1 MKRVATAG
9 IAASLLCSHA
19 QAAPTA
25 PEQSPLVRALKDE
38 IQRSFGELK
47 LPDSPKPYFVQYTA
61 LDQTDG
67 YLGASFGAILA
78 KHESR
83 SRYIRADFRL
93 GTRAFDNT
101 NFGSQFEGMR
111 APQILPLDDDYA
123 VIRRTLWHVSDSA
136 YKSAAEGFAT
146 KTAALK
152 NQTAVT
158 DDAGD
163 FTVEAPVHVVVEVPS
178 AIGPLESFEPLVR
191 KLSLI
196 AKDYPEIQES
206 DVTLHIVAVRQTVVT
221 TEGTLAIQSHA
232 YFDLYVPFSTQA
244 DDGMDLK
251 IGLRI
256 VHTGRAKPLS
266 EAALSDEAK
275 RVAAEL
281 MDLREARPAEDYTGP
296 VLFEGLAAPEIV
308 STVLAPNLLGTPP
321 RKTEA
326 NANSFLKELAA
337 KEIEFAGKVG
347 RRVLPAAFSVEDD
360 PTIDRIGDLPLVGT
374 YSVDDE
380 GILAS
385 RVVLVENGML
395 KGFAMSRTPRKGFDH
410 SNGHGRSEFSMLPKA
425 AIGNLIVSSR
435 DGLSAQ
441 NLRKRL
447 LDQVKAEHLPF
458 GIIIRKLEDDPSG
471 GYAAMLRSMRGAS
484 GGPAATVTVKLLPNG
499 TEELM
504 RGAQLGL
511 VSVAAFEDIIAAG
524 REPVAMNATSG
535 ASSSVVAPALLF
547 KRIELK
553 KPTGSKNRVPALK
566 RPAP

>member
-1 MKRVATAG
+1 MKRLASAV
-9 IAASLLCSHA
+9 IAALLLCSPV

-25 PEQSPLVRALKDE
+25 AEQSPLVRALKDE
-38 IQRSFGELK
+38 IQRSFAELK
-47 LPDSPKPYFVQYTA
+47 LPDSPKPYFIEYTA

-67 YLGASFGAILA
+67 YLGASFGAILG

-136 YKSAAEGFAT
+136 YKSAAEAFAT

-152 NQTAVT
+152 NQTAET

-163 FTVEAPVHVVVEVPS
+163 FTVEAPVHVIAEHPS
-178 AIGPLESFEPLVR
+178 AIGPLDTFEPLVR
-191 KLSLI
+191 KLSTI

-206 DVTLHIVAVRQTVVT
+206 DVGLHIVAVRQIVMT
-221 TEGTLAIQSHA
+221 TEATLAIQSHT

-244 DDGMDLK
+244 DDGMELK
-251 IGLRI
+251 NALRI
-256 VHTGRAKPLS
+256 VHTGQAKPLS
-266 EAALSDEAK
+266 DASVLDDAK

-281 MDLREARPAEDYTGP
+281 VDLRKAKPAEDYTGP
-296 VLFEGLAAPEIV
+296 VLFEGMAAPEIV
-308 STVLAPNLLGTPP
+308 SSVLAPNLLGTPR

-326 NANSFLKELAA
+326 NANSFLREIAA
-337 KEIEFAGKVG
+337 KETEFAGKVG
-347 RRVLPAAFSVEDD
+347 RRILPAAFSVADD
-360 PTIDRIGDLPLVGT
+360 PTLDQIGDLPLVGT
-374 YSVDDE
+374 YTVDDE

-395 KGFAMSRTPRKGFDH
+395 KGFVMSRTPRKGFEH
-410 SNGHGRSEFSMLPKA
+410 SNGHGRSEFSILPKA

-435 DGLSAQ
+435 DGLSAL

-447 LDQVKAEHLPF
+447 LDQVKAEHLPY
-458 GIIIRKLEDDPSG
+458 GMIIRKLEDDPTG
-471 GYAAMLRSMRGAS
+471 GYAAMFRSMRGAS
-484 GGPAATVTVKLLPNG
+484 GGPAAIIAIKLLPNG
-499 TEELM
+499 TEELV
-504 RGAQLGL
+504 RGAQLGT
-511 VSVAAFEDIIAAG
+511 VSVAAFEDILAAG
-524 REPVAMNATSG
+524 REPVAANATSG

-553 KPTGSKNRVPALK
+553 KPTGSKNRVPVLK